1 VSGDKLVAI
10 IGIMMALIL
19 VITNSS
25 LRQQPWRAKAWMA
38 GVWLVIIIGAAAL
51 FAGFRR

>member
-1 VSGDKLVAI
+1 MSGDKLVAI

-51 FAGFRR
+51 FSGFRR

>member
-1 VSGDKLVAI
+1 VSGDRIVAI
-10 IGIMMALIL
+10 IGIAMALVL
-19 VITNSS
+19 LLANSR
-25 LRQQPWRAKAWMA
+25 LRRQPWRANAWMA